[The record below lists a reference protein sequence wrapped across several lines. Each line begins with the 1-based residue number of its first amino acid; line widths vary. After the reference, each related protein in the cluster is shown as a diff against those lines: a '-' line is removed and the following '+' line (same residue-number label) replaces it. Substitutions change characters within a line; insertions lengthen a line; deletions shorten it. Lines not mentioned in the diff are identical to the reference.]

1 MAHSFEEQL
10 KGLETIVKALEE
22 GDLPLD
28 KAMDQY
34 QEGMKIAQAAS
45 KKLDEAKA
53 VLKEMLETDETV
65 PFDDSDLE

>member
-10 KGLETIVKALEE
+10 KALETIVKALEE

>member
-1 MAHSFEEQL
+1 
-10 KGLETIVKALEE
+10 
-22 GDLPLD
+22 
-28 KAMDQY
+28 MDQY